1 MKNIL
6 KIVIIFLC
14 SNSFALDINDAIR
27 STIEKNPKVTIA
39 LEKLNES
46 KELLIY
52 SKGFKLPTI
61 STTISGTY
69 KNSDTTTSTSKSTPE
84 TFTDAYK
91 ITISQNIY
99 DAGYSDLEIERS
111 KVLYNSELVKAQ
123 IIIQDLILDAI
134 QGYLSVLNYEKS
146 LEATRKNYDSVMKA
160 YEETKTRFNLG
171 SATLYDLQD
180 SEASYA
186 VSKTNLFSAE
196 ENVKIS
202 KKTFNKIV
210 GLKPLNLEDILDI
223 DKLISLEMIV
233 ENSLKTNLEVILI
246 SNNIKNKE
254 ILMLKEKKLK
264 KANLDLTGTGLYSNG
279 SRLERGTET
288 TSGSIALKL
297 TIPLFQK
304 GQDDS
309 NIRKYRSQMFQEEI
323 KLQDAKDDLEI
334 LIYNTYKDFKISQ
347 SRMQSN
353 LIIIKSIETALE
365 SLKEEYSIG
374 TKTINNLVDEEEKL
388 LNANVNYLNSKKDL
402 VLNYF
407 KIKSLDGS
415 LFRIIEKYLPVIN

>member
-6 KIVIIFLC
+6 KIVLIFLC
-14 SNSFALDINDAIR
+14 SKSFALDINDAIR
-27 STIEKNPKVTIA
+27 STIEKNPKVVIA
-39 LEKLNES
+39 LEKINES

-52 SKGFKLPTI
+52 SNGFKLPTI
-61 STTISGTY
+61 TTSISGTY

-84 TFTDAYK
+84 TFTDNYS
-91 ITISQNIY
+91 ITISQNLY
-99 DAGYSDLEIERS
+99 DAGYNQLEIERS
-111 KVLYNSELVKAQ
+111 KILYNNELVGAK
-123 IIIQDLILDAI
+123 IIIQDLVLSAI

-146 LEATRKNYDSVMKA
+146 LEATRKNFDSVEKA
-160 YEETKTRFNLG
+160 YEETKTRFDLG
-171 SATLYDLQD
+171 SATLYDLQN

-210 GLKPLNLEDILDI
+210 GLEPINLADILDI
-223 DKLISLEMIV
+223 DELINLDIV
-233 ENSLKTNLEVILI
+233 IKDSLKNNLEIILI

-254 ILMLKEKKLK
+254 ILMLKEQRLK

-279 SRLERGTET
+279 SRLEKGTET

-297 TIPLFQK
+297 TVPLFQK

-334 LIYNTYKDFKISQ
+334 LIANTYKDFIISQ

-353 LIIIKSIETALE
+353 LITIKSIETALE

-374 TKTINNLVDEEEKL
+374 TKTITDLVEEEEKL
-388 LNANVNYLNSKKDL
+388 LNANVNFLNSKKDL
-402 VLNYF
+402 IINHF

-415 LFRIIEKYLPVIN
+415 LFKVIEKYLPTIN